1 MVSRMQEQPIW
12 SVMVCGDAAMRAV
25 MRMGGAGA
33 QKPLSLANPL
43 KNLLPEG
50 EGGAV
55 VAVFA
60 RSFYLQDASGG
71 LACIGP
77 PGLGRGPL
85 NMLCDLPRDLD
96 WPGRGLRA
104 GIGARRDGE
113 TLDLDGIGAF
123 SLADAVA
130 WRPPPPPGRWN
141 AAMLAGG
148 LAALGTLAEAEARD
162 DGFVPLVAQLAR
174 GGIDEIAAFASAS
187 PLLGLAVPGI
197 AALAEWLLGCGETP
211 PGDAASMLIGLGPGL
226 TPSGD
231 DLLGGAMIA
240 LHALGRVDRA
250 RCLADWALPLAE
262 TRTGA
267 ISAAHLACAAAGEG
281 SASLH
286 ELIAALLI
294 ADETGIAAAV
304 AALGAIGHSSGWDML
319 AGAVLACA
327 PFARVGISA

>member
-1 MVSRMQEQPIW
+1 
-12 SVMVCGDAAMRAV
+12 
-25 MRMGGAGA
+25 
-33 QKPLSLANPL
+33 
-43 KNLLPEG
+43 
-50 EGGAV
+50 
-55 VAVFA
+55 
-60 RSFYLQDASGG
+60 
-71 LACIGP
+71 
-77 PGLGRGPL
+77 
-85 NMLCDLPRDLD
+85 MLCDLPRDLD

-211 PGDAASMLIGLGPGL
+211 PGDAASILIGLGPGL

-231 DLLGGAMIA
+231 DLIGGALIA
-240 LHALGRVDRA
+240 LHALGRGDRA
-250 RCLADWALPLAE
+250 KRLAAWALPLAE

-286 ELIAALLI
+286 DLLAALLT
-294 ADETGIAAAV
+294 ADEAGIAAAM
-304 AALGAIGHSSGWDML
+304 AALAAIGHSSGWDML
-319 AGAVLACA
+319 AGVALACA
-327 PFARVGISA
+327 AFSA